1 MKQRERRQART
12 RYVVMGVVGAV
23 VAAIVVVVGQ
33 YGIAAAAG
41 WSAACIVYLI
51 WIWATIGRMDA
62 PTTKAHAYR
71 EDPTRTMSEVLL
83 VLASLASLVVTVFVL
98 VLTSGEGGAESDIL
112 GGVAILSVV
121 LSWFL
126 IHTLYTLRY
135 AVLFYSGRQ
144 GGIDFNQV
152 EPPAYG
158 DFAYLAFTIGMTFQ
172 VSDTNISTSA
182 IRMAAIRHA
191 LLAYLFGAV
200 ILATL
205 VNLVAGFTF

>member
-1 MKQRERRQART
+1 
-12 RYVVMGVVGAV
+12 MGVVGV
-23 VAAIVVVVGQ
+23 IVAAIVVAVGQ

-51 WIWATIGRMDA
+51 WIWTTIGRMDA

-71 EDPTRTMSEVLL
+71 EDPTRTMSDVLL

-98 VLTSGEGGAESDIL
+98 VLTSRAGGAEADIL
-112 GGVAILSVV
+112 GAVAILSVV
-121 LSWFL
+121 LSWLL

-135 AVLFYSGRQ
+135 AVLYYSGSQ
-144 GGIDFNQV
+144 GGISFNQD

-172 VSDTNISTSA
+172 VSDTNISTSV

-191 LLAYLFGAV
+191 LLSYLFGAV

-205 VNLVAGFTF
+205 VNLVAGFAF

>member
-12 RYVVMGVVGAV
+12 RYVVMGVVGV
-23 VAAIVVVVGQ
+23 IVAAIVVAIGQ

-41 WSAACIVYLI
+41 WSAACIVYLV
-51 WIWATIGRMDA
+51 WIWKTIGHMDA
-62 PTTKAHAYR
+62 ATTKAHAYR
-71 EDPTRTMSEVLL
+71 EDPTRTMSDVLL

-98 VLTSGEGGAESDIL
+98 VLTSRAGGAEADIL
-112 GGVAILSVV
+112 GAVAILSVV
-121 LSWFL
+121 LSWLL

-135 AVLFYSGRQ
+135 AVLYYSGSQ
-144 GGIDFNQV
+144 GGISFNQD

-172 VSDTNISTSA
+172 VSDTNISMSV

-191 LLAYLFGAV
+191 LLSYLFGAV

-205 VNLVAGFTF
+205 VNLVAGFAF

>member
-12 RYVVMGVVGAV
+12 RYVVMGVVGV
-23 VAAIVVVVGQ
+23 IVAAIVVAVGQ

-51 WIWATIGRMDA
+51 WIWTTIGHMDA

-71 EDPTRTMSEVLL
+71 EDPTRTMSDVLL

-98 VLTSGEGGAESDIL
+98 VLTSRAGGAEADIL
-112 GGVAILSVV
+112 GAVAILSVV
-121 LSWFL
+121 LSWLL

-135 AVLFYSGRQ
+135 AVLYYSGSQ
-144 GGIDFNQV
+144 GGISFNQD

-172 VSDTNISTSA
+172 VSDTNISTSV

-191 LLAYLFGAV
+191 LLSYLFGAV

-205 VNLVAGFTF
+205 VNLVAGFAF

>member
-12 RYVVMGVVGAV
+12 RYVVMGVVGVV
-23 VAAIVVVVGQ
+23 VAAIVVAVGQ

-41 WSAACIVYLI
+41 WSAACIVYLV
-51 WIWATIGRMDA
+51 WIWTTIGRMDA

-71 EDPTRTMSEVLL
+71 EDPTRTMSDVLL

-98 VLTSGEGGAESDIL
+98 VLTSRARGAESDIL
-112 GGVAILSVV
+112 GAVAILSVV
-121 LSWFL
+121 LSWLL

-135 AVLFYSGRQ
+135 AVLYYSGSQ
-144 GGIDFNQV
+144 GGISFNQD

-172 VSDTNISTSA
+172 VSDTNISTSV

-191 LLAYLFGAV
+191 LLSYLFGAV

-205 VNLVAGFTF
+205 VNLVAGFAF

>member
-12 RYVVMGVVGAV
+12 RYVVMGVVGV
-23 VAAIVVVVGQ
+23 IVAAIVVAVGQ

-51 WIWATIGRMDA
+51 WIWTTIGHMDA
-62 PTTKAHAYR
+62 STTKAHAYR
-71 EDPTRTMSEVLL
+71 EDPTRTMSDVLL

-98 VLTSGEGGAESDIL
+98 VLTSRAGGAEADIL
-112 GGVAILSVV
+112 GAVAILSVV
-121 LSWFL
+121 LSWLL

-135 AVLFYSGRQ
+135 AVLYYSGSQ
-144 GGIDFNQV
+144 GGISFNQD

-172 VSDTNISTSA
+172 VSDTNITTSV

-191 LLAYLFGAV
+191 LLSYLFGAV

-205 VNLVAGFTF
+205 VNLVAGFAF

>member
-1 MKQRERRQART
+1 
-12 RYVVMGVVGAV
+12 
-23 VAAIVVVVGQ
+23 
-33 YGIAAAAG
+33 
-41 WSAACIVYLI
+41 
-51 WIWATIGRMDA
+51 MDA
-62 PTTKAHAYR
+62 PTTKDHAYR

-98 VLTSGEGGAESDIL
+98 VLTSGEGGVESDIL

-205 VNLVAGFTF
+205 VNLVAGFAF

>member
-51 WIWATIGRMDA
+51 WIWATIGHMDA

>member
-12 RYVVMGVVGAV
+12 RYVVMGVVGVIVAAV
-23 VAAIVVVVGQ
+23 VVAVGQ

-51 WIWATIGRMDA
+51 WIWVTIGHMDA
-62 PTTKAHAYR
+62 PTTKEHAYR
-71 EDPTRTMSEVLL
+71 EDPTRTMSDVLL

-98 VLTSGEGGAESDIL
+98 VLTSRAGGAESDIL
-112 GGVAILSVV
+112 GAVAIMSVV
-121 LSWFL
+121 LSWLL

-135 AVLFYSGRQ
+135 AVLYYSGSQ
-144 GGIDFNQV
+144 GGISFNQD

-172 VSDTNISTSA
+172 VSDTNISTSV
-182 IRMAAIRHA
+182 IRMSAIRHA
-191 LLAYLFGAV
+191 LLSYLFGAV

-205 VNLVAGFTF
+205 VNLVAGFAF